1 VFDALPLLRRVP
13 RHLDRIATG
22 LQRGTV
28 SVHARPLADPRDVQ
42 LVTEL
47 VDRVVLAVLA
57 TGTAIASVLLLAT
70 PGGLQVAKG
79 LSAYRLVGTI
89 GLFAAIIIGM
99 RAIITVTRTT
109 DPKRT
114 SRCWPVV
121 LLR

>member
-1 VFDALPLLRRVP
+1 MNQTQMATRTRTFSWSDPALT
-13 RHLDRIATG
+13 A
-22 LQRGTV
+22 
-28 SVHARPLADPRDVQ
+28 LADPRDVQ

-99 RAIITVTRTT
+99 RAIITGNR
-109 DPKRT
+109 DPDD
-114 SRCWPVV
+114 
-121 LLR
+121 